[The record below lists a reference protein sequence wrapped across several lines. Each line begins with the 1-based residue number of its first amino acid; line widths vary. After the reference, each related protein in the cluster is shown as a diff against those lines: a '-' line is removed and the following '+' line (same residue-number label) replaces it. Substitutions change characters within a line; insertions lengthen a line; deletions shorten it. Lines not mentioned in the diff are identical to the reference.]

1 MKLCECS
8 LAALVVTCDGELVGL
23 AADVEV
29 QPAAPLG
36 VVAAAEARHALR
48 ALLVDV
54 HVTCC
59 NTGTQSAPG
68 FIFHP
73 MYSTRSKITELLKHL
88 TEQGI
93 LHFLNIYKQDLQ
105 FSVIAKL

>member
-1 MKLCECS
+1 MKLCEGL
-8 LAALVVTCDGELVGL
+8 LAALDVTCDGELVGL

-54 HVTCC
+54 HVACC
-59 NTGTQSAPG
+59 NTVL
-68 FIFHP
+68 F
-73 MYSTRSKITELLKHL
+73 Y
-88 TEQGI
+88 
-93 LHFLNIYKQDLQ
+93 FLSN
-105 FSVIAKL
+105 V

>member
-1 MKLCECS
+1 MFQALIGTVKLCEGW
-8 LAALVVTCDGELVGL
+8 LEGLVVTCDGELVGL

-54 HVTCC
+54 HVACC
-59 NTGTQSAPG
+59 NTVL
-68 FIFHP
+68 F
-73 MYSTRSKITELLKHL
+73 Y
-88 TEQGI
+88 
-93 LHFLNIYKQDLQ
+93 FLSN
-105 FSVIAKL
+105 V